1 MNPLQLKKERIQ
13 SLLSNPDIND
23 WERGFAESV
32 LQQIEKG
39 HTLSQR
45 QNDTIQKIEARYS
58 EEKIAQRL
66 QWANSFTG
74 EMREDMKI
82 VARYYVNNPPYFGD
96 LAYKILSDPEY
107 IPTEKQY
114 IAMTSNKYAQRVI
127 ENAKATPRFPIGT
140 IAKFRKNAQ
149 PRFVKV
155 NGKPVRSSDV
165 KVMIIEH
172 TGEIRSPAKG
182 AKTVVVLPF
191 GSESTYTTEERYLKK

>member
-1 MNPLQLKKERIQ
+1 MNSVPMKERVE
-13 SLLSNPDIND
+13 SLLSNPNINN
-23 WERGFAESV
+23 WERGFSESV

-58 EEKIAQRL
+58 DEKIAERL
-66 QWANSFTG
+66 QWANSFTDA
-74 EMREDMKI
+74 MRENMKI

-96 LAYKILSDPEY
+96 LAYKVLSDPEFV
-107 IPTEKQY
+107 PTEKQY

-127 ENAKATPRFPIGT
+127 ENANADPRFPVGT

-149 PRFVKV
+149 PRFIKV
-155 NGKPVRSSDV
+155 NGKPTRSSDV
-165 KVMIIEH
+165 QVMIVEH
-172 TGEIRSPAKG
+172 PGDIRSAAKG